1 MVSLQAITNKLMKQK
16 IKKAFLITICVT
28 LFVALLFSLVCVAA
42 LCVRGTIIR
51 VSPASESELENRI
64 LIEIKQPSIVLFE
77 PSLDRIWLCMNELPP
92 YEVGDE
98 IFAWLGFSGGVA
110 DSYPPQTSANRIWR
124 IKSAEATD

>member
-1 MVSLQAITNKLMKQK
+1 MKKSKK
-16 IKKAFLITICVT
+16 IIVILTVILLT
-28 LFVALLFSLVCVAA
+28 VALLFSLACVAA
-42 LCVRGTIIR
+42 LCVRGTIVRI
-51 VSPASESELENRI
+51 SPASELGLGNRI
-64 LIEIKQPSIVLFE
+64 LIEIKQPSIALFE

-124 IKSAEATD
+124 IKSAEAPD